1 MEPLESLA
9 EHHTTATH
17 MYNDK
22 YDDALDELR
31 KIITVRRHE
40 TEPLRLMQAVCSSG
54 LPALE
59 ATVNTKFQKYLL
71 RQ

>member
-1 MEPLESLA
+1 
-9 EHHTTATH
+9 

-22 YDDALDELR
+22 YDDALDDLR